1 MTTRQI
7 KDKDIIVLIKDFY
20 CKISYKTQQ
29 TKGLLKNN
37 VNVKNEEKEK
47 YPNDF

>member
-1 MTTRQI
+1 
-7 KDKDIIVLIKDFY
+7 VLIEDFY
-20 CKISYKTQQ
+20 CKISYKTQE
-29 TKGLLKNN
+29 TKELLKTKNN

>member
-1 MTTRQI
+1 LKIFIVKSHI
-7 KDKDIIVLIKDFY
+7 KQKDFL
-20 CKISYKTQQ
+20 KT
-29 TKGLLKNN
+29 KNN

>member
-7 KDKDIIVLIKDFY
+7 KDKDIIVLIEDFY
-20 CKISYKTQQ
+20 CKISYKT
-29 TKGLLKNN
+29 KGLLKTKNN

>member
-1 MTTRQI
+1 MCWLKI
-7 KDKDIIVLIKDFY
+7 FIVKSHINHNKQKDFQ
-20 CKISYKTQQ
+20 KT
-29 TKGLLKNN
+29 KNN